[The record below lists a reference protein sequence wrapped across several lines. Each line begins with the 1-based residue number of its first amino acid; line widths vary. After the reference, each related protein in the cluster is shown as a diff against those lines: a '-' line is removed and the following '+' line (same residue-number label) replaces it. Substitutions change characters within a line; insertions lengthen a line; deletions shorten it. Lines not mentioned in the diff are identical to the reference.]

1 MDEEKD
7 QEKREKTVC
16 VCVGGVKDEANRY
29 ARTPTAAS
37 VTKHT
42 QTIRST

>member
-16 VCVGGVKDEANRY
+16 VCVGGGSRMK
-29 ARTPTAAS
+29 
-37 VTKHT
+37 
-42 QTIRST
+42 QTDMLGLQLLHR

>member
-16 VCVGGVKDEANRY
+16 VCVWGGGSRMK
-29 ARTPTAAS
+29 
-37 VTKHT
+37 
-42 QTIRST
+42 QTDMLGLQLLHR